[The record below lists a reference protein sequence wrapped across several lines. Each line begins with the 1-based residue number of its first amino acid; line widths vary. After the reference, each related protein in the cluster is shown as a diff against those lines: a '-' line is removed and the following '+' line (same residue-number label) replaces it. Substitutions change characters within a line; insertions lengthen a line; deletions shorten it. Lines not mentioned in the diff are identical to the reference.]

1 MNCYSEIFQASL
13 LTSGQLAALT
23 VINLILM
30 VANIFANGLVIYILI
45 KTKQILQTAC
55 KLIFVLSASD
65 LLLGLFC
72 QNLLFAMF
80 YTTKCS
86 IIEAYLFLVTLL
98 LHLSCYSLAII
109 GVDRYLRIK
118 HYRNFRTM
126 WTRRVVLKLFFV
138 AVFLAL
144 LQAVLVLAGSVL
156 GKQHIVTPFYIAVDG
171 VVIGLITFLQVQTIR
186 TSNAVHNES
195 TAVASDIINKKITK
209 LSMRIMLLLCVFIT
223 PHLIVYTLR
232 ENIRKRLDIYEKG
245 ITEFVSFLTIIL
257 TYANSFANAVLFLM
271 TNVKGKR
278 FLQNFG
284 Q

>member
-13 LTSGQLAALT
+13 LTSGQLAALI
-23 VINLILM
+23 VIILILM

-45 KTKQILQTAC
+45 KTKQILLTAC

-86 IIEAYLFLVTLL
+86 IIEAYLFLVTLS
-98 LHLSCYSLAII
+98 LHLSCYTLAII

-118 HYRNFRTM
+118 HRNFRTI

-156 GKQHIVTPFYIAVDG
+156 GKQHIVTPFYIAVEG

-186 TSNAVHNES
+186 TSNAVLNES

-223 PHLIVYTLR
+223 PHLIVYTVR

-245 ITEFVSFLTIIL
+245 IIEFISFLTIIL
-257 TYANSFANAVLFLM
+257 IYANSFANAVLFLM
-271 TNVKGKR
+271 TNVKAKK

>member
-86 IIEAYLFLVTLL
+86 IIEAYLFLVTLS
-98 LHLSCYSLAII
+98 LHLSCYTLAII

-118 HYRNFRTM
+118 HYRNFRTI

-232 ENIRKRLDIYEKG
+232 ENIRK
-245 ITEFVSFLTIIL
+245 
-257 TYANSFANAVLFLM
+257 
-271 TNVKGKR
+271 
-278 FLQNFG
+278 
-284 Q
+284 

>member
-98 LHLSCYSLAII
+98 LHLSCYTVAII

-118 HYRNFRTM
+118 HYRF
-126 WTRRVVLKLFFV
+126 
-138 AVFLAL
+138 
-144 LQAVLVLAGSVL
+144 
-156 GKQHIVTPFYIAVDG
+156 
-171 VVIGLITFLQVQTIR
+171 
-186 TSNAVHNES
+186 
-195 TAVASDIINKKITK
+195 
-209 LSMRIMLLLCVFIT
+209 
-223 PHLIVYTLR
+223 
-232 ENIRKRLDIYEKG
+232 
-245 ITEFVSFLTIIL
+245 
-257 TYANSFANAVLFLM
+257 
-271 TNVKGKR
+271 
-278 FLQNFG
+278 
-284 Q
+284 